1 MTASKTS
8 EENRKTMP
16 HGRSRCRWKGNVKMD
31 LGEMGC
37 QTGQNSSV
45 PVQCQKDMNLT
56 TIYGAGNLYISYG
69 TISTIDSVQ

>member
-1 MTASKTS
+1 
-8 EENRKTMP
+8 
-16 HGRSRCRWKGNVKMD
+16 MD
-31 LGEMGC
+31 LGEVGC